1 MTSIM
6 WPTRSR
12 VSQPVQRVITFQFL
26 GSDTRR
32 VKLARSRRMTLMT
45 VSLPSAA
52 IGLTGAITAVLIG
65 SIPSRGLNSR
75 PPESLMSCAARRGG
89 RYDDGRQVELEVFPP
104 SLVLG
109 RQLQR
114 RAERIGRLVHGEAG
128 LVGGD
133 LEQDAARLAEVDRAE
148 VLALDDRRHV
158 TARLD
163 QHLAPVQL
171 VGVVGRAPRDVV
183 DGADRL
189 LPHRRLRRVEHIE
202 DRGRATRAGFEA
214 RAVALRRD
222 LAKTHRV
229 GQEVDGG
236 LVRFLGQR
244 DGVEAAD
251 LVMRIDRAVRP
262 WLPALVGRF
271 PGQLD
276 LDAVEVLE
284 HQSVGAE
291 AGWACASD
299 AELAQA
305 PGPELQRPARDG
317 ERDHG
322 HLPTPRR
329 PPRQVG
335 PAEEGHG
342 AARRTEVVA
351 EIDVVG
357 VGDVEVDGLL
367 DEAKSEDADIE
378 IDVLL
383 NVARDARHVVN
394 SGNVGGQSHRLLP
407 AGRTKKPMLVATC
420 NTCSRNYSL
429 RRLCSEASL
438 STRFQISAARGSPA
452 SSWIWATS
460 PMALAITAI
469 PRPTCQG
476 MSSSP
481 RMAPMAPVELTGS
494 SRR

>member
-1 MTSIM
+1 
-6 WPTRSR
+6 
-12 VSQPVQRVITFQFL
+12 
-26 GSDTRR
+26 
-32 VKLARSRRMTLMT
+32 
-45 VSLPSAA
+45 
-52 IGLTGAITAVLIG
+52 
-65 SIPSRGLNSR
+65 
-75 PPESLMSCAARRGG
+75 
-89 RYDDGRQVELEVFPP
+89 
-104 SLVLG
+104 
-109 RQLQR
+109 
-114 RAERIGRLVHGEAG
+114 
-128 LVGGD
+128 
-133 LEQDAARLAEVDRAE
+133 
-148 VLALDDRRHV
+148 
-158 TARLD
+158 
-163 QHLAPVQL
+163 
-171 VGVVGRAPRDVV
+171 
-183 DGADRL
+183 
-189 LPHRRLRRVEHIE
+189 HIE
-202 DRGRATRAGFEA
+202 DRGRAARAGFEA

-276 LDAVEVLE
+276 L
-284 HQSVGAE
+284 
-291 AGWACASD
+291 
-299 AELAQA
+299 
-305 PGPELQRPARDG
+305 
-317 ERDHG
+317 
-322 HLPTPRR
+322 
-329 PPRQVG
+329 
-335 PAEEGHG
+335 
-342 AARRTEVVA
+342 
-351 EIDVVG
+351 DVVG

-469 PRPTCQG
+469 PRPPCQG

-481 RMAPMAPVELTGS
+481 RMAPRAPGPLTAS